1 MLFRGFLQIAYPG
14 TCLSCFEQVKHS
26 CQEVFLGTRCQSR
39 RDEHLA
45 CFRLQT
51 PDRQQL
57 QNDMTGRNSF
67 TRSSWA
73 HIMAIMAAA
82 LQQADLSLVS
92 ARILEQKVLF
102 LKDCVGSEV
111 EAGMQFCMILHD
123 STKFILNLHEF
134 ACCIG
139 YAFMAR
145 ASRDQSGFQAACAD
159 PEPGSVI
166 LLENLSWRLKTQ
178 EQHIDFAIQHTIA
191 CRGILVRLFLEV
203 ILNSQSLCTRISHWG
218 GRQEWGKR
226 KSQGPQTL
234 QTKMGAV
241 YIGIHFSH
249 YSAFP
254 AEADPEKV
262 KDFRASLVRQDCTFA
277 KFQWAWQVSRYFS
290 LLLGEA
296 GRCLCQWRLWH
307 GSQGSHLRSWIES
320 LNAKWHSLGLTER
333 LLFLHMKSLLK
344 DLYTVLVVVFTSSLL
359 PTKLLFCW
367 SCLWLYSHH
376 GQG

>member
-1 MLFRGFLQIAYPG
+1 
-14 TCLSCFEQVKHS
+14 
-26 CQEVFLGTRCQSR
+26 
-39 RDEHLA
+39 
-45 CFRLQT
+45 
-51 PDRQQL
+51 
-57 QNDMTGRNSF
+57 MTGRNSF

-203 ILNSQSLCTRISHWG
+203 ILNSQSLCTRISH
-218 GRQEWGKR
+218 
-226 KSQGPQTL
+226 
-234 QTKMGAV
+234 
-241 YIGIHFSH
+241 
-249 YSAFP
+249 
-254 AEADPEKV
+254 
-262 KDFRASLVRQDCTFA
+262 
-277 KFQWAWQVSRYFS
+277 
-290 LLLGEA
+290 
-296 GRCLCQWRLWH
+296 
-307 GSQGSHLRSWIES
+307 
-320 LNAKWHSLGLTER
+320 
-333 LLFLHMKSLLK
+333 
-344 DLYTVLVVVFTSSLL
+344 
-359 PTKLLFCW
+359 
-367 SCLWLYSHH
+367 
-376 GQG
+376 